1 MSSSDMSGMVAS
13 TILSVPFFIL
23 GIGLARGD
31 TLSESRRAFFALKLP
46 SPHSVTE
53 QYYKDTDG
61 FSLGHNTTCLDKAG
75 FFCPF

>member
-1 MSSSDMSGMVAS
+1 MSSSDLSGMVAS
-13 TILSVPFFIL
+13 TILSARFFIL
-23 GIGLARGD
+23 GLARGD

-61 FSLGHNTTCLDKAG
+61 FSFGHNTTCFDEINQKRMLH
-75 FFCPF
+75 